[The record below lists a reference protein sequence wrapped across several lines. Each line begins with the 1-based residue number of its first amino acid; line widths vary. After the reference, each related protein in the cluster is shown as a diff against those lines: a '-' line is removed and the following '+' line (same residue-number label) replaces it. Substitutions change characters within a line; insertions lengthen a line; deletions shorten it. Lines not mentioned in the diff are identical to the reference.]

1 MSKVNF
7 AQPDALHIFSL
18 SVCLEKEFFF
28 VKDQGLN
35 LMVSGTKELD
45 TNAHKHRI
53 SVVYVRHCSPH
64 TDPNIYD
71 TSQELVGGDDFGEV
85 LKWTDAEQLM
95 EGFDRKND
103 NMAPFILYE
112 SESSFA
118 FII

>member
-28 VKDQGLN
+28 VKDQGLY

-45 TNAHKHRI
+45 TNAHKHGI
-53 SVVYVRHCSPH
+53 SVVYVRHYNPH

-71 TSQELVGGDDFGEV
+71 ISQELVGGDEFGEV
-85 LKWTDAEQLM
+85 LKWTDAKRLM
-95 EGFDRKND
+95 EKFDRKID
-103 NMAPFILYE
+103 NVAPLILDE